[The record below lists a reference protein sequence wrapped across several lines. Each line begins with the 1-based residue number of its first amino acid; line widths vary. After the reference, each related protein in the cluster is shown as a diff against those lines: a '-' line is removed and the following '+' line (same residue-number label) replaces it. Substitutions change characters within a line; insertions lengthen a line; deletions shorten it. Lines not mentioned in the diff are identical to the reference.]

1 MSNRDN
7 DLKRMISWGA
17 GVQMNL
23 VFFFQTCDKT
33 RYGKSFEKQSTCGR
47 KERGQ
52 VDESE
57 ERWRVEIC
65 VSVTA
70 QLLLSSLD

>member
-1 MSNRDN
+1 MPECK
-7 DLKRMISWGA
+7 LTC
-17 GVQMNL
+17 
-23 VFFFQTCDKT
+23 FFFFFFLLTCDKT

-47 KERGQ
+47 KERGH

-65 VSVTA
+65 VSAVE
-70 QLLLSSLD
+70 QLLLSTLD